1 MWYLKSNSSNVIPTH
16 MVMSIKNARFK
27 PQPSIPMQ
35 SFVTMRFTFLQLV
48 SSDLIGITYLFWKLM
63 TKGEKLEQR
72 YDHGI
77 SWTTKY
83 MFQGGE
89 IKDGH
94 EQGSNIK
101 KMMDQNS
108 WTKVKHTSRGS
119 KLMNLVCLHFIW
131 AYSCACLHCISF

>member
-1 MWYLKSNSSNVIPTH
+1 

-35 SFVTMRFTFLQLV
+35 SFVTMRFTLFQLV
-48 SSDLIGITYLFWKLM
+48 SSDLIGITYLLWKLM

-94 EQGSNIK
+94 GQGSNIK

-119 KLMNLVCLHFIW
+119 KLMNLVCLHLIC

>member
-48 SSDLIGITYLFWKLM
+48 SSDLIGITYLLWKLM

-77 SWTTKY
+77 SWTTKD

-94 EQGSNIK
+94 GQGSNIK
-101 KMMDQNS
+101 RKDD
-108 WTKVKHTSRGS
+108 GS
-119 KLMNLVCLHFIW
+119 KFLDKREAHK
-131 AYSCACLHCISF
+131 

>member
-1 MWYLKSNSSNVIPTH
+1 

-48 SSDLIGITYLFWKLM
+48 SSDLIGITYLLWKLM

-77 SWTTKY
+77 SWTTKD
-83 MFQGGE
+83 MFQRGE

-94 EQGSNIK
+94 GQGSNIK
-101 KMMDQNS
+101 RKDD
-108 WTKVKHTSRGS
+108 GS
-119 KLMNLVCLHFIW
+119 KFFDKREAHK
-131 AYSCACLHCISF
+131 